1 MYVLAA
7 ASLFLCLYIL
17 FNPVAVHLAS
27 SMFRCLCLALSL
39 GERAFVYFII
49 LETTVEI
56 SAVREVVLS
65 MKTFKESVLFCV
77 RHSVEFLVATWNY
90 HWAFN

>member
-1 MYVLAA
+1 MLAA

-17 FNPVAVHLAS
+17 FKPRGCSFGLIHVSLFLS
-27 SMFRCLCLALSL
+27 SPESRR
-39 GERAFVYFII
+39 GAFVYFII

-56 SAVREVVLS
+56 SAVRGVVLS

-77 RHSVEFLVATWNY
+77 GHSGVEFLVATWNY